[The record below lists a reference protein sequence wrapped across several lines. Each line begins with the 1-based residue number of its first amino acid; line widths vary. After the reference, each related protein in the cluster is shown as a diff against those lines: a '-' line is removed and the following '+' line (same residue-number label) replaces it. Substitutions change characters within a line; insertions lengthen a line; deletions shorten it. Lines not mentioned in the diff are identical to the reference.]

1 VVVVQH
7 KENNRLDHI
16 LDLIKKTNMKHDDYQ
31 ASKHERDEA
40 IRDAISAGTSMYAI
54 AKATGF
60 SETAIAK
67 IRDYK

>member
-1 VVVVQH
+1 MQH

-16 LDLIKKTNMKHDDYQ
+16 LDLIKKTNTKHDDYQ
-31 ASKHERDEA
+31 TTKQERDEA
-40 IRDAISAGTSMYAI
+40 IRDEIKSGTSMYSI

-67 IRDYK
+67 IRDNN

>member
-1 VVVVQH
+1 VVVQH

-16 LDLIKKTNMKHDDYQ
+16 LDLTKKTNTKHDDYQ
-31 ASKHERDEA
+31 ASKHERDQA
-40 IRDAISAGTSMYAI
+40 IRDEIKSGTSMYSI
-54 AKATGF
+54 AKTTGF